1 MSDDGPAPAMPRTMR
16 EAVRTEFA
24 RAFHPPYEAPL
35 VVLINGLLMAAAW
48 FFLPRAAVFRFTGAL
63 AFPVLLA
70 GWMYADVPSTNVL
83 APDRRRVLVALGEDD
98 HRDLRMLLYAK
109 NLVLWLFVTPICML
123 IAIGI
128 GAVEHKWVLTGVTL
142 IVIALT
148 PLGLLGLAA
157 VLGTY
162 FPYHPQPL
170 RWRWERRDEWKRY
183 WLRWGT
189 LVIAPYMYVPALAAV
204 VALPEVVAWQTLS
217 NKHLTTLTDL
227 DLAIG
232 GLIACAVSV
241 ALWFLG
247 HRFVVRL
254 AARRGDKL
262 TSYLADPTR
271 G

>member
-1 MSDDGPAPAMPRTMR
+1 MR
-16 EAVRTEFA
+16 QAVRAEFA
-24 RAFHPPYEAPL
+24 RAFHPPYEAPIVI
-35 VVLINGLLMAAAW
+35 VVNGLMMAAAW
-48 FFLPRAAVFRFTGAL
+48 FFLPRDWLFRFTGAL

-83 APDRRRVLVALGEDD
+83 APDRRRVLAALGEDD
-98 HRDLRMLLYAK
+98 RRDLRVLLYAK
-109 NLVLWLFVTPICML
+109 NLVLWLLVTPICML
-123 IAIGI
+123 IAVGI
-128 GAVEHKWVLTGVTL
+128 GVVEHKWVLTGVTL
-142 IVIALT
+142 IVIGLT

-170 RWRWERRDEWKRY
+170 KWRWERRGEWKRY

-204 VALPEVVAWQTLS
+204 VALPEVVAWQSLS
-217 NKHLTTLTDL
+217 NRKLTTLTDL

-232 GLIACAVSV
+232 GLIACVVSV
-241 ALWFLG
+241 ALWVIG

-262 TSYLADPTR
+262 TSYLADPGR